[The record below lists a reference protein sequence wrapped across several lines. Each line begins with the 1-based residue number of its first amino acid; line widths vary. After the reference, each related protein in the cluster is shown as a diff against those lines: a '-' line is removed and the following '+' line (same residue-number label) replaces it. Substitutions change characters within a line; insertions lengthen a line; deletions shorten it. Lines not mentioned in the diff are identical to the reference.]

1 MKKRLILFALIAC
14 SIVSGQAQIDT
25 TFNLHEVV
33 VTGSQVKV
41 SRSHLP
47 QTISVITRDEIESS
61 SESALLPVISERVP
75 GVFVTERGVTGFG
88 VSTGAAGQINI
99 RGIGSGTR
107 VLTMFDGQPQWA
119 GIFGHHLPDTYVA
132 SDVERVEVIRGPAS
146 LLYGS
151 NAMGGVINIITRS
164 QNREGFHGQARASA
178 GSYGTQKYLINGGFK
193 QDKLNLFASVNHD
206 RTDGHRPNSRFWI
219 TNGYAKGSY
228 AFNDSWK
235 ATGDITIA
243 KYFSDNPGS
252 VSSPMLDN
260 WVDVLR
266 GTFSASVENNYDRTS
281 GAVKLYYN
289 MGNHEINDGH
299 TATQSPKDYLFR
311 SKDHVAGVVAYQSIR
326 LLPGNNFTIG
336 LDYKNWGGRAW
347 NQNFDKPDQQLVD
360 KSINETAVYAM
371 MQQSLFDK
379 LSLSAGVRLENNQIY
394 GSEWIPQ
401 AGLSYHPFQ
410 NTTFKASYSK
420 GFRSPNIREL
430 YMFMPANPDLK
441 PERVNNYDVSILQS
455 FLDNRLRF
463 ELTGF
468 IANGSNLIQTAMIDG
483 KPKNINSGSF
493 DNKGVEF
500 SMNWAILRNLAL
512 TANYSYL
519 HMDNPILAA
528 PKHQLFIAADY
539 TIKKVTFNLH
549 YQNIDQLYLR
559 LGDNPVTES
568 YYQLNA
574 KVTYKPTSWISLYV
588 KGENLTDQAYS
599 IMDGF
604 PMPGVTALG
613 GVSVNF

>member
-336 LDYKNWGGRAW
+336 LDYKNWGGHAW

-539 TIKKVTFNLH
+539 TIQKVTFNLH